1 MSAKR
6 ISSSNSVRPSIED
19 TSNWQKPS
27 LIYSDND
34 TMSKDDLIEAITLR
48 LTRLEEL
55 EQENIILKRK
65 LNRYFLN
72 YFPFVTALFRKPWM
86 CHWVQLNYSA
96 YDRSKLKLPVL
107 SNLESS
113 PHSFSIFFFL
123 FSLFWLGKALYFNVA
138 TISFPPLA
146 ASLLNVNDTIQHLW
160 PIKTNLAGQES
171 NALGVNNYAA
181 DVTNCNFNPIQ
192 KKILKFT
199 ITWQHEDRWRIY
211 LKSETTARRER

>member
-19 TSNWQKPS
+19 TSNCQKPS

-72 YFPFVTALFRKPWM
+72 YFLFVLQYLGNHGCVTECSQIIQRTIDRK
-86 CHWVQLNYSA
+86 
-96 YDRSKLKLPVL
+96 
-107 SNLESS
+107 
-113 PHSFSIFFFL
+113 
-123 FSLFWLGKALYFNVA
+123 
-138 TISFPPLA
+138 
-146 ASLLNVNDTIQHLW
+146 
-160 PIKTNLAGQES
+160 
-171 NALGVNNYAA
+171 
-181 DVTNCNFNPIQ
+181 
-192 KKILKFT
+192 
-199 ITWQHEDRWRIY
+199 
-211 LKSETTARRER
+211 

>member
-1 MSAKR
+1 MEIWVPGPCFPRIEIHPGNFILHCPIFFFYIFTTFYVLLQVMSAKR

-113 PHSFSIFFFL
+113 PHSFSIFFFN
-123 FSLFWLGKALYFNVA
+123 FLYF
-138 TISFPPLA
+138 
-146 ASLLNVNDTIQHLW
+146 D
-160 PIKTNLAGQES
+160 
-171 NALGVNNYAA
+171 
-181 DVTNCNFNPIQ
+181 
-192 KKILKFT
+192 
-199 ITWQHEDRWRIY
+199 
-211 LKSETTARRER
+211 